1 MKLPQK
7 GLRLVMPL
15 ALLSLAS
22 GMLAIVPSVAASA
35 SARTPASSG
44 TGWIRLAHLSPN
56 TPAVDVYLYSF
67 GDPSAQVVL
76 KHVSYGTVSPYE
88 AVASGTYTVAMRGAG
103 ASPSSSPVLSSSVG
117 VAAGSAYTVAGM
129 GPASGLRLQVLDDKL
144 TSPPGQAL
152 VRVIQASLEEH
163 KVTVT
168 DGSQV
173 LARELPFA
181 TVTSYRVIAP
191 GERTVDAAGGSDR
204 WAGSVSLSADTIHTL
219 VVLDKP
225 SGLQVVSLE
234 DAAGSHVIPVGAAG
248 TGLGG
253 ASVSRASGARHAP
266 GSAPAPGSSA
276 ALWLAAL
283 AAGALLTVAGSLRLR
298 RLRGTAQ
305 PVGTGEPSGTARPA
319 GTASRLR

>member
-7 GLRLVMPL
+7 ALRLVMPL
-15 ALLSLAS
+15 ALVSLGS
-22 GMLAIVPSVAASA
+22 GLLAVAPAVAASA
-35 SARTPASSG
+35 SARAPTPSG

-56 TPAVDVYLYSF
+56 TPPVDVYLYSF

-88 AVASGTYTVAMRGAG
+88 AVTSGTYTVAMRGAG
-103 ASPSSSPVLSSSVG
+103 ASASSAPVLSSSVT

-129 GPASGLRLQVLDDKL
+129 GPASGLRLQVLDDQL

-152 VRVIQASLEEH
+152 VRVIQASLLEH

-173 LARELPFA
+173 LARGLPFA
-181 TVTSYRVIAP
+181 TVTGYRAIAP
-191 GERTVDAAGGSDR
+191 GDQTVNAAGGSNR

-219 VVLDKP
+219 VVLDK
-225 SGLQVVSLE
+225 SGGLVVVSLE
-234 DAAGSHVIPVGAAG
+234 DAAGSHVMPVGGPA

-253 ASVSRASGARHAP
+253 TSGAARLSRAFRGP
-266 GSAPAPGSSA
+266 GSSPAPGSPA
-276 ALWLAAL
+276 AMWLAVL
-283 AAGALLTVAGSLRLR
+283 AGGAVLTLAGALRLR
-298 RLRGTAQ
+298 RLRGTA
-305 PVGTGEPSGTARPA
+305 SRAR
-319 GTASRLR
+319 